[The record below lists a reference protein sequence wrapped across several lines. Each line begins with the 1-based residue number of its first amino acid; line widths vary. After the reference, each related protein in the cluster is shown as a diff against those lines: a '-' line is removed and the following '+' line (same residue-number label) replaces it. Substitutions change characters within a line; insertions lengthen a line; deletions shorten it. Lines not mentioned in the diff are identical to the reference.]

1 MNRLTRLVAA
11 ALAVSMLSSC
21 TKKEQS
27 SPSAGV
33 RLTGAGSTFVFPL
46 MSKWTAEYTT
56 ANPNVQVNYQSIGS
70 GGGIR
75 QVSEGTVD
83 FGATDGPMK
92 DEQIAAATV
101 GKIVHVPVI
110 MGAAV
115 AGYNLPGFTGELKLT
130 SQTLADI
137 FLGKVTQWNDPA
149 IAKAN
154 PGAKLPSTKIL
165 VAHRAD
171 GSGTTYI
178 WTDYLSKVSPEW
190 KSKIGM
196 NTSVEWPTGIGA
208 KGNEGVAGT
217 IQQSPGAIGY
227 IEMIYADQ
235 NNIPYASIQNS
246 SGSFV
251 RPSVESVTAAAASA
265 QVPDDFRYSITN
277 PPGKDAYPIAGT
289 VWLLLPVQPKDAERG
304 KALIAFVKWV
314 LGPGQDLAGP
324 LHYSRLPAELVA
336 RVVQSLDQVPLVA
349 AK

>member
-1 MNRLTRLVAA
+1 MSRLTRLATAIFVL
-11 ALAVSMLSSC
+11 ALSLSC

-27 SPSAGV
+27 NPAAGIQI
-33 RLTGAGSTFVFPL
+33 TGAGSTFVFPL
-46 MSKWTAEYTT
+46 MSKWTAEYTA
-56 ANPNVQVNYQSIGS
+56 ANPNVHVNYQSIGS

-83 FGATDGPMK
+83 FGATDGPMT
-92 DEQIAAATV
+92 DEQITSSTV
-101 GKIVHVPVI
+101 GRILHVPVI

-115 AGYNLPGFTGELKLT
+115 AAYNLPGFTGELKLT
-130 SQTLADI
+130 PTVLADI
-137 FLGKVTQWNDPA
+137 FLGKITQWNDPA

-154 PGAKLPSTKIL
+154 AGAKLPSTKIL

-190 KSKIGM
+190 KSKIGTS
-196 NTSVEWPTGIGA
+196 TSVQWPAGIGA

-235 NNIPYASIQNS
+235 NHIPYASIQNS
-246 SGSFV
+246 AGSFV

-265 QVPDDFRYSITN
+265 QVPDDFRYSLTN
-277 PPGKDAYPIAGT
+277 PSGKDTYPIAGT
-289 VWLLLPVQPKDAERG
+289 VWLLIPAQPKDPER
-304 KALIAFVKWV
+304 ARAVTAFVKWV

-336 RVVQSLDQVPLVA
+336 RVQQSLNPIS
-349 AK
+349 